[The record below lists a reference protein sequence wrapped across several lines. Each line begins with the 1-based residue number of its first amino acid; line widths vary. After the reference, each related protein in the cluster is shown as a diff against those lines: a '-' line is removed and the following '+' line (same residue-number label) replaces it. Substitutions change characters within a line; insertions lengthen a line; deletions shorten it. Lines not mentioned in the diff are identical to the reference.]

1 MLRNICLAGALTMIS
16 TMTFAAGSDQ
26 PKIVLEQKFDVS
38 AEKAWGKIGTFCS
51 IEHWQ
56 SLVRDCLVE
65 ERSDG
70 IYRVVV
76 MKNDSAYTERLETFS
91 QSDRS
96 FSYSILSGPL
106 PVNQYRSEL
115 KIESRGNES
124 KLIWRAWYTV
134 PEQGDSQKI
143 KSDLEALFRNGIKGM
158 SILLHS

>member
-1 MLRNICLAGALTMIS
+1 MS
-16 TMTFAAGSDQ
+16 FAAEPDQ

-38 AEKAWGKIGTFCS
+38 AEKAWGKLGTFCS
-51 IEHWQ
+51 IAHWQ

-76 MKNDSAYTERLETFS
+76 MKNDTAYTERLETFS

-115 KIESRGNES
+115 KVESRGSES
-124 KLIWRAWYTV
+124 KLVWRAWYTV
-134 PEQGDSQKI
+134 PEKGDSQKI
-143 KSDLEALFRNGIKGM
+143 KSDLESLFRNGINGM
-158 SILLHS
+158 TALLHS

>member
-1 MLRNICLAGALTMIS
+1 
-16 TMTFAAGSDQ
+16 MTFAAGLDQ
-26 PKIVLEQKFDVS
+26 PKIVLEQKFDIS
-38 AEKAWGKIGTFCS
+38 AEKVWGKLGTFCS
-51 IEHWQ
+51 IAHWQ

-76 MKNDSAYTERLETFS
+76 MKNDTAYTERLETFS

-106 PVNQYRSEL
+106 PVSQYRSEL
-115 KIESRGNES
+115 KIEARGAES

-134 PEQGDSQKI
+134 PEQGDGQKI
-143 KSDLEALFRNGIKGM
+143 KSDLEALFRNGINGM
-158 SILLHS
+158 SDFLKS